1 MTAVSQVT
9 AGRHLN
15 SPSVTATGAGRRS
28 GTKIFKNSDGARKL
42 PGPTNYIHRSNEG
55 WLQNS
60 RYFNKQKTQ
69 NCLLRS
75 GGQRVINQ

>member
-55 WLQNS
+55 KIQDIL
-60 RYFNKQKTQ
+60 KQ
-69 NCLLRS
+69 NCMLRFNRQS
-75 GGQRVINQ
+75 KFNNFVTA